1 MITLCIKINFLLVGM
16 IGYGLAK
23 AGVHQLVNSLA
34 QPDSGLPAGA
44 TVLAILPYDGL
55 ISSLLIFITSY

>member
-1 MITLCIKINFLLVGM
+1 M

-44 TVLAILPYDGL
+44 TVLAILPYNDLFG
-55 ISSLLIFITSY
+55 SLLIVITSY